1 MKPEQ
6 IVEALEQAASQL
18 AVQVRYETMTGDAS
32 GSGGLCKIRG
42 NWCVIMDRKTPPAER
57 AATLIDALTGFDTD
71 SVFLPP
77 KVRETLA
84 ARRTERKAPAAVA
97 EAAVAEAVVAEAA
110 VVEAPAI
117 ELPAADVEPSI

>member
-84 ARRTERKAPAAVA
+84 ARRTERQAPPAATEAAAAETPPAA
-97 EAAVAEAVVAEAA
+97 EAAIA
-110 VVEAPAI
+110 
-117 ELPAADVEPSI
+117 LPAADVEPTI

>member
-84 ARRTERKAPAAVA
+84 ARRTERQAPAAATEAAAAEAPAAA
-97 EAAVAEAVVAEAA
+97 EAAAADAVIA
-110 VVEAPAI
+110 
-117 ELPAADVEPSI
+117 LPAADVEPV

>member
-6 IVEALEQAASQL
+6 TVEALEQAASQL
-18 AVQVRYETMTGDAS
+18 GVQVRYETMTGDAS

-77 KVRETLA
+77 KLRETLA
-84 ARRTERKAPAAVA
+84 ARRTERQSPPVAAEAPAA
-97 EAAVAEAVVAEAA
+97 AA
-110 VVEAPAI
+110 EAPADEAPGVI
-117 ELPAADVEPSI
+117 EVADAEPSI

>member
-6 IVEALEQAASQL
+6 TVEALEQAASQL
-18 AVQVRYETMTGDAS
+18 GVQVRYETMTGDAA

-71 SVFLPP
+71 TVFLPP
-77 KVRETLA
+77 KIRDTLA
-84 ARRTERKAPAAVA
+84 ARRVERQPP
-97 EAAVAEAVVAEAA
+97 AVVTQP
-110 VVEAPAI
+110 EAPASD
-117 ELPAADVEPSI
+117 EPTVATPTEPAI

>member
-32 GSGGLCKIRG
+32 GSGGLCKVRG

-84 ARRTERKAPAAVA
+84 ARRSERSKAPAAVA
-97 EAAVAEAVVAEAA
+97 TDAARADAPAVAESVIA
-110 VVEAPAI
+110 
-117 ELPAADVEPSI
+117 LPAADVEPSI

>member
-77 KVRETLA
+77 RVRETLA
-84 ARRTERKAPAAVA
+84 ARRTERQAPAAATAAVAAETPPAA
-97 EAAVAEAVVAEAA
+97 EAAIAETVIA
-110 VVEAPAI
+110 
-117 ELPAADVEPSI
+117 LPAADVEPTI

>member
-6 IVEALEQAASQL
+6 TVEALEQAASQL
-18 AVQVRYETMTGDAS
+18 GVQVRYETMTGDAS

-71 SVFLPP
+71 TVFLPP
-77 KVRETLA
+77 KIRETLA
-84 ARRTERKAPAAVA
+84 ARRTERQAPAAVA
-97 EAAVAEAVVAEAA
+97 EAPAAEVP
-110 VVEAPAI
+110 PADG
-117 ELPAADVEPSI
+117 PAADVVDAEPSI

>member
-6 IVEALEQAASQL
+6 TVEALEQAASQL
-18 AVQVRYETMTGDAS
+18 GVQVRYETMTGDAS

-77 KVRETLA
+77 KLRETLA
-84 ARRTERKAPAAVA
+84 ARRSERQSPPVGAEAPTPAAEASAA
-97 EAAVAEAVVAEAA
+97 EAPGVIEVADA
-110 VVEAPAI
+110 
-117 ELPAADVEPSI
+117 EPSI

>member
-84 ARRTERKAPAAVA
+84 ARRTERKPPAAAASDAASAEAPAAG
-97 EAAVAEAVVAEAA
+97 EVVIA
-110 VVEAPAI
+110 
-117 ELPAADVEPSI
+117 LPAADVEPTI

>member
-6 IVEALEQAASQL
+6 TVEALEQAASQL
-18 AVQVRYETMTGDAS
+18 GVQVRYETMTGDAS

-84 ARRTERKAPAAVA
+84 ARRSERHAPAVVTQAEAPESDAPAVA
-97 EAAVAEAVVAEAA
+97 TPTE
-110 VVEAPAI
+110 PAI
-117 ELPAADVEPSI
+117 

>member
-6 IVEALEQAASQL
+6 TVEALEQAASQL
-18 AVQVRYETMTGDAS
+18 GVQVRYETMTGDAS

-77 KVRETLA
+77 KLRETLA
-84 ARRTERKAPAAVA
+84 ARRSERQAPPVAAEAPAPAA
-97 EAAVAEAVVAEAA
+97 
-110 VVEAPAI
+110 EAPAAEVPGVI
-117 ELPAADVEPSI
+117 EVADAEPSI

>member
-6 IVEALEQAASQL
+6 IVEVLEQAASQL

-84 ARRTERKAPAAVA
+84 ARRSERKAPAAA
-97 EAAVAEAVVAEAA
+97 AEAVVAEA
-110 VVEAPAI
+110 VVTEAPAI